1 MCLHVTFIPIIA
13 KIGGVLTWS
22 PAHPSQLLLFL
33 PAADGL
39 RLGQP
44 GAGKMA
50 ALIWKN
56 EFCWAKWGKMSWNF
70 REFWRILLFSSW
82 EFSSSLSSTH
92 LCPVSPIAMRS
103 GAAHWRMV
111 YNSPT
116 TVGFHLQQTGFF
128 SRSSPLRFIQI
139 YTGYEAQ
146 PQTLG
151 FIRLNDWIWLRITFI
166 IWVMDPNP
174 RVAGKW
180 MFIPL

>member
-70 REFWRILLFSSW
+70 REFCRILFFSSW

-103 GAAHWRMV
+103 GAAHWRT
-111 YNSPT
+111 NQPGWCIT
-116 TVGFHLQQTGFF
+116 HQPRLDFICNKLDFF
-128 SRSSPLRFIQI
+128 REVHHWDLYRFILDMKLSLKHGVSSGSK
-139 YTGYEAQ
+139 TGS
-146 PQTLG
+146 G
-151 FIRLNDWIWLRITFI
+151 F
-166 IWVMDPNP
+166 
-174 RVAGKW
+174 ASHS
-180 MFIPL
+180 

>member
-92 LCPVSPIAMRS
+92 LCPVSPW
-103 GAAHWRMV
+103 GV

-116 TVGFHLQQTGFF
+116 TVGFHLLQTGFF
-128 SRSSPLRFIQI
+128 HEVHHWDLYRFILDMKLSLKHWVSSGSK
-139 YTGYEAQ
+139 TGS
-146 PQTLG
+146 G
-151 FIRLNDWIWLRITFI
+151 F
-166 IWVMDPNP
+166 
-174 RVAGKW
+174 ASHS
-180 MFIPL
+180 

>member
-13 KIGGVLTWS
+13 NIGGVLTWS

-70 REFWRILLFSSW
+70 SGVLKNSVFFIMGIFVQLEFD
-82 EFSSSLSSTH
+82 SSLSRF
-92 LCPVSPIAMRS
+92 AMRS
-103 GAAHWRMV
+103 GAAHWRT
-111 YNSPT
+111 NQPGWCIT
-116 TVGFHLQQTGFF
+116 HQPRLDFTCNKPDFFHEVHHWDLY
-128 SRSSPLRFIQI
+128 RFILDMKLSLKHWVSSGST
-139 YTGYEAQ
+139 TGS
-146 PQTLG
+146 G
-151 FIRLNDWIWLRITFI
+151 F
-166 IWVMDPNP
+166 
-174 RVAGKW
+174 ASHS
-180 MFIPL
+180 